1 MTVNVAFISLSS
13 CNGCQVSFLN
23 IVPWLEESGFKL
35 IACPFIDR
43 KWEGEEVD
51 IAVVEGSISNKEHL
65 ELVKKLRSKARK
77 VLALGTC
84 TVYGGIQGIR
94 RLSKLYEDRFG
105 AKEFTPEPVTPRA
118 VTDVIEVDAA
128 VPRCPPPEDFIKQAL
143 LLLSKSGSSEDAVKE
158 REWRFTTVCSQC
170 PRKMV
175 RIDDVRLRVNFN
187 PADLDPNI
195 CLLSQGVLCLGPVT
209 MGGCGANCP
218 KSGLPCAGCAGP
230 TLELI
235 LVRGTRPVDKLS
247 QVLASMSGKS
257 VEEVRDIVVKSINAY
272 LLHTFTSSSV
282 IMLKK
287 PSSRLLELT
296 R

>member
-1 MTVNVAFISLSS
+1 MAVRIAFVSLSS

-23 IVPWLEESGFKL
+23 IIPWIEETGFEL
-35 IACPFIDR
+35 VACPFIDK

-65 ELVKKLRSKARK
+65 ELVKKLRSRAHK

-84 TVYGGIQGIR
+84 AVFGGIQGIK
-94 RLSKLYEDRFG
+94 RLSKLYEDKFG
-105 AKEFTPEPVTPRA
+105 PREFAPEPVTPRA

-128 VPRCPPPEDFIKQAL
+128 VPRCPPPENLIKQAL
-143 LLLSKSGSSEDAVKE
+143 LLLSGLGSREDAEKE

-175 RIDDVRLRVNFN
+175 RIDNVRLRVDFN

-218 KSGLPCAGCAGP
+218 RSGLPCAGCAGP

-235 LVRGTRPVDKLS
+235 LVRGTRPIDKLS
-247 QVLASMSGKS
+247 QVLASMSGRS
-257 VEEVRDIVVKSINAY
+257 FGEVKKILMETINAY
-272 LLHTFTSSSV
+272 LLHTFTASSD

-287 PSSRLLELT
+287 PSSRLLDLV